1 MAFLDVSP
9 HVKDRYGKYSQGFYQ
24 KPVNIYQS
32 MNPPESQG
40 VEYDR
45 GYSDGY
51 RDRGF
56 EQVVIDMRE
65 MRNVRPEDLLY
76 LSEIC
81 ERMSPECK
89 KVLDIPQ

>member
-9 HVKDRYGKYSQGFYQ
+9 HVKERYGKCSQGFYQ
-24 KPVNIYQS
+24 KLVNLYQS

-45 GYSDGY
+45 GYADGY

-56 EQVVIDMRE
+56 EQVVIDLRE

-81 ERMSPECK
+81 GEMSPDAK
-89 KVLDIPQ
+89 KGLDIEQ